1 MKKTDAEILDY
12 YDEEVVKR
20 IVEKYAFPEKE
31 ALELFLNSETY
42 RMLAN
47 PDMAMWE
54 FGPGGIFEMWEAERI
69 AGSPR
74 RSVYM
79 RTA

>member
-1 MKKTDAEILDY
+1 MRATDPEILDY

-20 IVEKYAFPEKE
+20 IVEKYAYTEQE
-31 ALELFLNSETY
+31 ALDLFLNSETY

-47 PDMAMWE
+47 PDMEMWQ
-54 FGPGGIFEMWEAERI
+54 FGPSGIFDIWETERI

-74 RSVYM
+74 RSVYL

>member
-1 MKKTDAEILDY
+1 MKRTDVEIRDY

-20 IVEKYAFPEKE
+20 IVEKYGYSEKE
-31 ALELFLNSETY
+31 ALDLFLNSETY

-54 FGPGGIFEMWEAERI
+54 FGPGALFDMWETERVT
-69 AGSPR
+69 GSPR

-79 RTA
+79 RIA